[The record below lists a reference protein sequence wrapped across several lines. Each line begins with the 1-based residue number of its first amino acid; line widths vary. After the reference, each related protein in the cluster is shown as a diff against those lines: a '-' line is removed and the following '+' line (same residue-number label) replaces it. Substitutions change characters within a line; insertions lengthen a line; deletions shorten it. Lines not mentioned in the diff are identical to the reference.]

1 MLKKII
7 VCLLIFPAVHIQSLN
22 AQALEKELS
31 KILQLDQSEEYL
43 KNYLSPF
50 SEALGTN
57 MATAV
62 FYRAGVNKFPHF
74 NLGLNFTSTL
84 IPKKSKNFISPSYK
98 EQPTI
103 FGSKSADEI
112 SGFDLDKLVLPVC
125 QLNIGFFA
133 NFEFSLRYTNWE
145 LNDIGTI
152 KMVGAGIKYE
162 LVDMSPI
169 SGFPVDMSII
179 TLYHSLQVDDYMQ
192 AGAFGMNF
200 NLSKKISVSPIEIF
214 AGISYNNSELS
225 IDTEKIDK
233 DNSIGKVTINGL
245 NELRYH
251 TGLGIEIYFLN
262 LHCDY
267 NFGLYNSIS
276 AGIMLEL

>member
-7 VCLLIFPAVHIQSLN
+7 VFLLIFLAVHIQPLN
-22 AQALEKELS
+22 AQTLEQELS
-31 KILQLDQSEEYL
+31 KILQLDKSEEYL

-62 FYRAGVNKFPHF
+62 FYRAKFPHF
-74 NLGLNFTSTL
+74 NIGLNFTSAL
-84 IPKKSKNFISPSYK
+84 IPKKSKNFISPSNE

-152 KMVGAGIKYE
+152 KMVGGGIKYE

-200 NLSKKISVSPIEIF
+200 NLSKKIPAAPIEIF

-225 IDTEKIDK
+225 IDTEKINK
-233 DNSIGKVTINGL
+233 DNSIGKVTISGL

-262 LHCDY
+262 LHFDY